1 MIFLAIKHYMVWNYG
16 FYLGCQ
22 NLIEINIVHEDNQKQ
37 FTTFS
42 IQDCELQNDIFPSI
56 QNTSHFNLF

>member
-1 MIFLAIKHYMVWNYG
+1 MVWNYG